1 MSMCH
6 KNGISFTELMV
17 GIVVKNLLVI
27 HYMMLNGQ
35 SGIKIM
41 LF

>member
-6 KNGISFTELMV
+6 KNGIRFTKLTV
-17 GIVVKNLLVI
+17 GIVVKNLLLI
-27 HYMMLNGQ
+27 HYMTLNGQ